1 MLTWQRRNRMMELVQ
16 ELHNRMME
24 LELHNR
30 SLVLALH
37 NRSLVLVLGSSE
49 VLEQGSNEVLE
60 LDSSEVL
67 EQDSKLV
74 LLEHSNRWPS
84 LHGAWRAIRRRCIPN
99 PCLHEAWPKGLADR
113 RNLPLQRIRS

>member
-1 MLTWQRRNRMMELVQ
+1 MLTWQRHNRKMELVQ

-30 SLVLALH
+30 SLVL
-37 NRSLVLVLGSSE
+37 VLGSSE
-49 VLEQGSNEVLE
+49 VLELDSKLVLELDSNEVLELGSNEVLE
-60 LDSSEVL
+60 LG
-67 EQDSKLV
+67 SKLV

-84 LHGAWRAIRRRCIPN
+84 SREAWRAIRRRCIPN
-99 PCLHEAWPKGLADR
+99 PCLREAWQKGLADR